1 MAVLVRDVVPILANV
16 VATQSP
22 SNALS
27 DCCGSM
33 FRTAEWF
40 HSLIEERIWLEE
52 IGNVEFEN
60 MRSSFRALLHSEK
73 KGTTGCVLACS
84 HRISA
89 HDRVQIGNS

>member
-1 MAVLVRDVVPILANV
+1 MAVLVRDVVPIVANV

-27 DCCGSM
+27 DGCGSM

-40 HSLIEERIWLEE
+40 HSPIEERIWLEE

-60 MRSSFRALLHSEK
+60 MRSSFEHCCTLK
-73 KGTTGCVLACS
+73 KKRNHWVCP
-84 HRISA
+84 
-89 HDRVQIGNS
+89 RVFTSNFST